1 MTPQS
6 SKKLLPITILDIMRR
21 YTDENHVLSQQEI
34 IQILKNEYDMSADRK
49 TVKRNLMD
57 LIDFG
62 YPIAYAE
69 IERGNSVICTDWHF
83 EHSFGTS
90 ELRLIIDSL
99 IFSKNVRNKQCKQLV
114 KKLGELSSKYF
125 KNSLKHIYAL
135 SENNSDCKQL
145 FYTIDVLS
153 EAIETHKQVEFK
165 YNSYGTDK
173 KLHPRKNNE
182 GRDRRYLINPYRL
195 AAVNGRYYLI
205 CNYDQY
211 DNISNYR
218 VDRITDIKL
227 LDTPAKPTPDKL
239 SVEEYLNEHFYMFSG
254 GSKIT
259 RFKAEKII
267 LNDIIDWFGTDIGI
281 NDVDE
286 DHIIV
291 TARVNQ
297 TAMYKWAIQ
306 YCEYVEVLEPV
317 GLREKVMA
325 ALNISME
332 RYKTYETK

>member
-1 MTPQS
+1 MTTQS

-34 IQILKNEYDMSADRK
+34 IHILKTEYDMSADRK

-62 YPIAYAE
+62 YPIAYTE
-69 IERGNSVICTDWHF
+69 TLRGGSVICTDWHY
-83 EHSFGTS
+83 EHNFSTS

-99 IFSKNVRNKQCKQLV
+99 IFSKNVRNAQCKQLV
-114 KKLGELSSKYF
+114 KKLSELSSKFF
-125 KNSLKHIYAL
+125 KSSLKHIYAL
-135 SENNSDCKQL
+135 SENKGNYKQL

-153 EAIETHKQVEFK
+153 EAIENHRQVDFK

-173 KLHPRKNNE
+173 KLHPRKGSS
-182 GRDRRYLINPYRL
+182 GRDWRYLINPYRL
-195 AAVNGRYYLI
+195 AAANGRYYLI
-205 CNYDQY
+205 CNYDKY

-227 LDTPAKPTPDKL
+227 LDTLAKPLPVGFDT
-239 SVEEYLNEHFYMFSG
+239 EEYMKEHLYMYSG
-254 GSKIT
+254 GSIT
-259 RFKAEKII
+259 AKFCADKII
-267 LNDIIDWFGTDIGI
+267 LDDLIDWFGTDIGI
-281 NDVDE
+281 FDE
-286 DHIIV
+286 DEKHIIV

-306 YCEYVEVLEPV
+306 YCEHVEVLEPR
-317 GLREKVMA
+317 GLREKVIQ
-325 ALNISME
+325 ALEKAKE
-332 RYKTYETK
+332 RYGG

>member
-21 YTDENHVLSQQEI
+21 YTDENHFLSQQEI
-34 IQILKNEYDMSADRK
+34 IHILKTEYDMSADRK

-83 EHSFGTS
+83 EHSFSTS

-114 KKLGELSSKYF
+114 KKLGGLSSKYF

-153 EAIETHKQVEFK
+153 EAIETRKQVEFK

-182 GRDRRYLINPYRL
+182 GRDWRYLINPYRL

-227 LDTPAKPTPDKL
+227 LDTPAKPAPDKL
-239 SVEEYLNEHFYMFSG
+239 SIEEYLNEHFYMFSG
-254 GSKIT
+254 GSVTT
-259 RFKAEKII
+259 RFKAEKIV
-267 LNDIIDWFGTDIGI
+267 LNDIIDWFGTDINI
-281 NDVDE
+281 SDADE
-286 DHIIV
+286 NHIIV

-297 TAMYKWAIQ
+297 NAMYKWAIQ